1 MARRQSRMMPLG
13 TPAPPFAL
21 PDTLSGATV
30 TLAGLAGSPALVVA
44 FLCNHCP
51 FVKHLL
57 DGFVALAR
65 DLGPR
70 GLMVAAISC
79 NDIKSH
85 PEDAPEQMQRVAKEK
100 GFTFP
105 YLYDESQEVALAYQA
120 ICTPDFFL
128 FDRERR
134 LAYRGQF
141 DASRPG
147 SNIPVTGADLRAAAE
162 ALLDGRAPASRQTP
176 SVGCSIKWK
185 AGRAPD
191 WALS

>member
-13 TPAPPFAL
+13 SPAPPFAL
-21 PDTLSGATV
+21 PDALSGATV
-30 TLAGLAGSPALVVA
+30 TLAGLAASPALVIA

-57 DGFVALAR
+57 DGFVALAG
-65 DLGPR
+65 DLAPR
-70 GLMVAAISC
+70 GLIVVAISC

-85 PEDAPEQMQRVAKEK
+85 PEDAPEQMQRIAKVK

-128 FDRERR
+128 FDRQRR

-162 ALLDGRAPASRQTP
+162 AVLEGRAPASRQTP

-185 AGRAPD
+185 AGREPD
-191 WALS
+191 WA